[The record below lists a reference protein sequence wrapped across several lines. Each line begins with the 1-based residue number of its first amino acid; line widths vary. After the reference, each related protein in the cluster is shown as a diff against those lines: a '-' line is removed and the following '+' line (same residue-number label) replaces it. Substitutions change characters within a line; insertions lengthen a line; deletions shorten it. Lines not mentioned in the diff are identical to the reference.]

1 MGATNDNEELQA
13 IFDAVAKET
22 ADAEA
27 ARNTAQADAP
37 GEAAGATAGAGALTA
52 ERMLAGIGNLTRALH
67 DHLRELGFDR
77 ALEEAASAIPD
88 ARDRLTYVATMTEQA
103 AQRTLTATEVAKPIQ
118 DGMAAEASALNEQWT
133 RLLARQMDVAGFRD
147 LVQRT
152 TGYLGNVP
160 RNVSVTNTQLHEIM
174 MAQDFQDLTGQ
185 VIKKIT
191 DLIQFI
197 EQQLLQLLVENTP
210 PQRRSQQANSLMNGP
225 VMSSQGLVDVVTT
238 QEQVDDLLE
247 SLGF

>member
-13 IFDAVAKET
+13 IFDAVAKEAAAAQPGRGPAPAAAPAET
-22 ADAEA
+22 SSGPAAD
-27 ARNTAQADAP
+27 
-37 GEAAGATAGAGALTA
+37 
-52 ERMLAGIGNLTRALH
+52 RMLAGIGNLTRALH

-103 AQRTLTATEVAKPIQ
+103 AQRTLTATELAKPIQ
-118 DGMAAEASALNEQWT
+118 DGMAAEASALSEQWA
-133 RLLARQMDVAGFRD
+133 RLLARQMDVSGFRD
-147 LVQRT
+147 LVQKT
-152 TGYLGNVP
+152 IGYLGNVP
-160 RNVSVTNTQLHEIM
+160 QNVNVTKTQLHEIM

-197 EQQLLQLLVENTP
+197 EQQLLQLLLENTP

-225 VMSSQGLVDVVTT
+225 VISSQGLVDVVTT